1 MTSTPDSPPA
11 KRPTRAYRSPL
22 RTRRATET
30 RERIAASARDLFAE
44 HGFAGTTV
52 AEVAERAGVTP
63 QTVYA
68 TFGSKGAII
77 GALLTQLEHD
87 ADAAGWL
94 ARVRAEADPRQKL
107 ADFAAWT
114 SVLLSSSK
122 VALTAMQVAAGDP
135 ALAELRRQGDQH
147 RRAALWELV
156 TDLERT
162 GALPRDLTITRG
174 VDRAWMLTGVELYL
188 AARDACGWS
197 DAEYADWL
205 AQLLQEQLL
214 DHPLNGSAGQQA
226 DLVPR
231 RSPEP

>member
-1 MTSTPDSPPA
+1 MTPRPGPPPDERPA
-11 KRPTRAYRSPL
+11 RTYRSPL
-22 RTRRATET
+22 RTRRAAET

-52 AEVAERAGVTP
+52 AEVAEVAGVTP

-68 TFGSKGAII
+68 TFGSKGAIV
-77 GALLTQLEHD
+77 GALLAQLEHD

-94 ARVRAEADPRQKL
+94 VRVRAEADPRRKL

-114 SVLLSSSK
+114 SALLSSSK
-122 VALTAMQVAAGDP
+122 VALTAMHVAAGDP
-135 ALAELRRQGDQH
+135 ALAELRTQGDQH
-147 RRAALWELV
+147 RRAALRELV
-156 TDLERT
+156 TDLEQA
-162 GALPRDLTITRG
+162 GALSRDLTIARG

-205 AQLLQEQLL
+205 TRLLQDQLL
-214 DHPLNGSAGQQA
+214 DHPGDRLGR
-226 DLVPR
+226 P
-231 RSPEP
+231 